1 MIDQVPAMD
10 PDSPVADSTDR
21 ADTDQQ
27 AHQTH
32 GGTEGRYD
40 AAPEALS

>member
-1 MIDQVPAMD
+1 MLVPVRAMD
-10 PDSPVADSTDR
+10 PGGPVADSTDR

-32 GGTEGRYD
+32 GGTD
-40 AAPEALS
+40 AAHEALS